1 MTTATA
7 VGVINALHSWS
18 EPNSLGDYP
27 FLPHDIVQSITELA
41 LIHHR
46 EVWQKKRIAERFSS
60 GFKNPCIDD
69 ADAIERLNIANN
81 FMGVLSEN
89 WTRVTRNVGGCPPI
103 RHRWDEDWGIEA
115 LRGSRAAGRPPAH
128 TGGYRTKISIVHG
141 QKFIG
146 ITSTSRSMWEWSCRQ
161 CSLNFYLNLPRNRF

>member
-7 VGVINALHSWS
+7 VGVIHALHKWS
-18 EPNSLGDYP
+18 EPNALGVYP

-41 LIHHR
+41 LIDHR
-46 EVWQKKRIAERFSS
+46 EVWQKKRIAERFGSA
-60 GFKNPCIDD
+60 FKNSCIDD
-69 ADAIERLNIANN
+69 ADAIERRNIADN
-81 FMGVLSEN
+81 FMGVLNEN

-103 RHRWDEDWGIEA
+103 RNRWDEDWGIEA
-115 LRGSRAAGRPPAH
+115 LREIRAAGIPFAILQH
-128 TGGYRTKISIVHG
+128 RTKISIVHG

-161 CSLNFYLNLPRNRF
+161 CSLNFYVNQPRNRF